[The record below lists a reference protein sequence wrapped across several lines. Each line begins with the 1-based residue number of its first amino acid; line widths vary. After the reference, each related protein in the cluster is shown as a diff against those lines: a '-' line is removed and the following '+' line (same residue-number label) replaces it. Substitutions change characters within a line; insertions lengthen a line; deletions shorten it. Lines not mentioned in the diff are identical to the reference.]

1 MAKLKTRRFDA
12 AEYLK
17 SEKACAEFI
26 QAAFEE
32 GEPADIARA
41 FGVVARARGMTKL
54 AQETGLTREA
64 LYRMLSEDGN
74 PTLGTLLK
82 VSKAMGLQLKV
93 SAV

>member
-1 MAKLKTRRFDA
+1 MRKLKTTRFDP

-17 SEKACAEFI
+17 TDVACAEFL

-32 GEPADIARA
+32 GDPAEIARSL
-41 FGVVARARGMTKL
+41 GIVARARGMTQL
-54 AQETGLTREA
+54 AKETGLTREA

-74 PTLGTLLK
+74 PTLDTLLK
-82 VSKAMGLQLKV
+82 VSKAMGLQLTV